1 MTPEPHASSPPH
13 SAVDE
18 DLRAKEPAR
27 IAGMF
32 DAIAA
37 RYDLLNRV
45 LSGGFDQRWRAR
57 AVKALRLQNTDC
69 VLDLCTGTADVALA
83 AAPAAGRVIGVD
95 FSHEM
100 LRLGLNKVRAR
111 GLGRRITLARG
122 DAMCLP
128 LGSAMVDAAVI
139 SFGIRNV
146 QAPEVALRELARVLR
161 PDGRLAI
168 LEFGLPTSR
177 PFRALYLWY
186 SSRLLPAVGR
196 LISRHASAYEYLPE
210 SVSRFPPPEA
220 FGRLLQANGFPH
232 VEIVPLTL
240 GIVYLYIARK

>member
-1 MTPEPHASSPPH
+1 
-13 SAVDE
+13 
-18 DLRAKEPAR
+18 
-27 IAGMF
+27 MF

-45 LSGGFDQRWRAR
+45 LSGGLDQRWRAR
-57 AVKALRLQNTDC
+57 AVKALQLQPADTL
-69 VLDLCTGTADVALA
+69 LDLCTGTADVAIA
-83 AAPAAGRVIGVD
+83 ASNKAGRIIGID

-100 LRLGLNKVRAR
+100 LRLGLEKVRAR
-111 GLGRRITLARG
+111 ALGHRIALARG
-122 DAMCLP
+122 DAMQLP
-128 LGSAMVDAAVI
+128 LGASSADAAVI

-146 QAPEVALRELARVLR
+146 QDPEVALQELARVLG
-161 PDGRLAI
+161 PGGRLAI

-177 PFRALYLWY
+177 AFRALYLWY
-186 SSRLLPAVGR
+186 AHRLLPAVGR

>member
-1 MTPEPHASSPPH
+1 
-13 SAVDE
+13 
-18 DLRAKEPAR
+18 
-27 IAGMF
+27 MF

-37 RYDLLNRV
+37 RYDLINRV
-45 LSGGFDQRWRAR
+45 LSGGLDQRWRGR
-57 AVKALRLQNTDC
+57 AVRSLDLQPTDT
-69 VLDLCTGTADVALA
+69 VVDLCTGTADVAIA
-83 AAPAAGRVIGVD
+83 AAPRAGRVIGVD

-100 LRLGLNKVRAR
+100 LRLGMEKVRSRA
-111 GLGRRITLARG
+111 LGNRIALARG
-122 DAMCLP
+122 DATALP
-128 LGSAMVDAAVI
+128 LGAASADAAVI

-146 QAPEVALRELARVLR
+146 QEPAAALRELARVLR
-161 PDGRLAI
+161 PGGRLAI

-186 SSRLLPAVGR
+186 ASRLLPAVGR